1 MVPKMVGMSEAL
13 QELGVIPNNT
23 KKYNMQVFR
32 TASFYL
38 EFTYDKNRL
47 MSPMKQ

>member
-1 MVPKMVGMSEAL
+1 MVPKMFGMSEAL